1 MLRRKY
7 ETQDVE
13 SMKLSSQ
20 VLKICR
26 RFVSLGIN
34 LNWLVCDS
42 VYDSIIMVVFALHW
56 NRVKG
61 TQRTWVWRCKA
72 NFSVC
77 FKLL

>member
-42 VYDSIIMVVFALHW
+42 VYDSIIMVVFALH
-56 NRVKG
+56 
-61 TQRTWVWRCKA
+61 
-72 NFSVC
+72 
-77 FKLL
+77 